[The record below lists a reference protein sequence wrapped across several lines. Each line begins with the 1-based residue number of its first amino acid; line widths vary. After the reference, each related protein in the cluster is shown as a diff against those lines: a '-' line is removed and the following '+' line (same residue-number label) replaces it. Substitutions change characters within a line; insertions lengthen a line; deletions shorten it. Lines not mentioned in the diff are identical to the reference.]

1 MKIGELRLE
10 RFGHFADVTLPLDP
24 GADRPSGLTILYG
37 PNEAGKSTLL
47 AALRAF
53 LFGFPRGA
61 AWDFRWP
68 ADTLAVGGTLAFSDG
83 AVAEL
88 RREKKRGLKGKLRGP
103 RSDAGAMPPDG
114 LDDVALTD
122 ELLRARLGRPSA
134 EMFSTVFAFSLED
147 LARGG
152 EALRD
157 EGLRAAIAG
166 AGLGAARSPQAVI
179 KELRDKAEALFTVK
193 GRAGKLINAT
203 LADIKEREQER
214 RRAEA
219 RGEDY
224 QARVQARDAARV
236 EAGSLG
242 RRRAELLAQ
251 IGEREALVRA
261 LPRRDELRGALAE
274 RNQLAPSTLPPDAGD
289 DYQRA
294 LEERAR
300 LGQRA
305 GELDAKLARTEREA
319 EALTVDEAL
328 LAAAPRIR
336 PLAEGLGRHAEE
348 SRQAEELGA
357 ALRTRRIELGRQLAE
372 LRPGWA
378 LDDLD
383 VLPHPLFT
391 SSLERLR
398 EGWSGHQQ
406 RAVELGRL
414 QATRLE
420 LEARRATLR
429 RRLDPPWPLDDE
441 RAFLPVPRAEELK
454 RHRDALA
461 LKERALAEVRRDD
474 DRLLKER
481 RDIESQLSRLDAGGA
496 VPSTEELWRLREA
509 RDARWAEL
517 RRAVTAAGGATR
529 TGAAERAA
537 LADAFEGAL
546 RAADAHAD
554 ELRRRSD
561 DVAKRAELE
570 LRLGDVTRARADR
583 ATALALA
590 HEERAAAEAAW
601 RELWARCG
609 FVPQSPE
616 TMLEWLAEHA
626 ELRKL
631 DAERERVGAAAGT
644 LQAAQDDYGRR
655 LGAILETL
663 DFDTRIE
670 LPLARRIVDT
680 VLAVRGDLEELR
692 RDEER
697 ARKLSANVATWRSD
711 VKRLCAEAAA
721 PLATLG
727 AQDAAAAMRAL
738 AERLAAAEKA
748 RGLRAQLATLE
759 QELGDER
766 QECARQ
772 QRDVDAALAA
782 WRARAV
788 AADDGAFLQAAAAAR
803 RGHALDREIAQLRR
817 ALAEARGAMP
827 AGAFDAA
834 LETAERAVV
843 DSELGELRARLDAVD
858 ADFRAA
864 SERVGAAEATLAQL
878 DGGARAAEL
887 GAGVESR
894 RAELRGLVEQY
905 AVVTLSRALLERQV
919 ARFQERHQP
928 RMLEE
933 LSSLFA
939 ALTEGRYT
947 RVYPR
952 YDDEGTFV
960 AVRAD
965 GVEVTPAALSTGTR
979 EQLWLAVRLA
989 YVRQYCDASEP
1000 LPLILDDPL
1009 VNFDAA
1015 RARAT
1020 LAVLADF
1027 AKRSQVLMLT
1037 CHAHL
1042 VDLARQVAGVEPL
1055 PVPLPLPS

>member
-1 MKIGELRLE
+1 MKIVGLKLE
-10 RFGHFADVTLPLDP
+10 RFGHFADVELPLDR
-24 GADRPSGLTILYG
+24 GGGLTLLYG
-37 PNEAGKSTLL
+37 ANEAGKSTVL
-47 AALRAF
+47 AALRAC

-68 ADTLAVGGTLAFSDG
+68 GDTLAVGGTLAFADG

-88 RREKKRGLKGKLRGP
+88 RREKKRGLKGKVG
-103 RSDAGAMPPDG
+103 
-114 LDDVALTD
+114 DVALTD
-122 ELLRARLGRPSA
+122 DLLRARLGRPSA

-179 KELRDKAEALFTVK
+179 KELRDQAESLFTVK

-203 LADIKEREQER
+203 LADIKERELEKR
-214 RRAEA
+214 KVEA
-219 RGEDY
+219 RGDDY
-224 QARVQARDAARV
+224 QARVQARDAARA
-236 EAGSLG
+236 EAETLG
-242 RRRAELLAQ
+242 QRRRELQ
-251 IGEREALVRA
+251 GRIGEREALARA

-274 RNQLAPSTLPPDAGD
+274 RAALPATTLPPDAGD

-300 LGQRA
+300 LATRA
-305 GELDAKLARTEREA
+305 GEVDAKLARAQHEA
-319 EALTVDEAL
+319 ERLTVDEPL
-328 LAAAPRIR
+328 LGAAPRIR
-336 PLAEGLGRHAEE
+336 PLFEGLGRHAEE
-348 SRQAEELGA
+348 SRQADELA
-357 ALRTRRIELGRQLAE
+357 AQVRTRRLELGRMLGE
-372 LRPGWA
+372 LRRGWA

-391 SSLERLR
+391 TGLERLR
-398 EGWSGHQQ
+398 EGWSGQQQ

-414 QATRLE
+414 TATRRE
-420 LEARRATLR
+420 LAGRREALR
-429 RRLDPPWPLDDE
+429 RRLDPPWPLGDE
-441 RAFLPVPRAEELK
+441 RAFLPVPRAEEVK
-454 RHRDALA
+454 RHRDLLA
-461 LKERALAEVRRDD
+461 EHDRALGELARDD
-474 DRLLKER
+474 ERLLGEQR
-481 RDIESQLSRLDAGGA
+481 ALESQLSRLDAGGT
-496 VPSTEELWRLREA
+496 VPSTEELSRLRA
-509 RDARWAEL
+509 GRDALWAEL
-517 RRAVTAAGGATR
+517 RRAKAADRATL
-529 TGAAERAA
+529 G
-537 LADAFEGAL
+537 DAFETAM

-570 LRLGDVTRARADR
+570 LRLAEVARARADR
-583 ATALALA
+583 AAS
-590 HEERAAAEAAW
+590 RAAAVEARAAADTAW
-601 RELWARCG
+601 RALWERCG

-616 TMLEWLAEHA
+616 TMLEWLGDHA

-631 DAERERVGAAAGT
+631 DAELERLDAQAAS
-644 LQAAQDDYGRR
+644 LQAAQDDYARR

-663 DFDTRIE
+663 AFDVRTE
-670 LPLARRIVDT
+670 PALARRIVDT
-680 VLAVRGDLEELR
+680 VLAVRNDVEALR

-697 ARKLSANVATWRSD
+697 ARRLAASVTAWRSD
-711 VKRLCAEAAA
+711 VRKLCSELSPELAA
-721 PLATLG
+721 LA
-727 AQDAAAAMRAL
+727 AQDAAAAMREL
-738 AERLAAAEKA
+738 ADRLAKAEKA
-748 RGLRAQLATLE
+748 DSLRSQLDVRIR
-759 QELGDER
+759 ELGDER
-766 QECARQ
+766 DECGRRQ
-772 QRDVDAALAA
+772 REVEAALAA
-782 WRARAV
+782 WRARAGADDDTAFIA
-788 AADDGAFLQAAAAAR
+788 AADAAR
-803 RGHALDREIAQLRR
+803 RRHALDREIVQLGR
-817 ALAEARGAMP
+817 ALAEARGAM
-827 AGAFDAA
+827 AEAAFDAA
-834 LETAERAVV
+834 LETAERGVV
-843 DSELGELRARLDAVD
+843 EAELAELRGELDRLD

-887 GAGVESR
+887 AAGVESR

-928 RMLEE
+928 RLLEE
-933 LSSLFA
+933 LSSLFC
-939 ALTEGRYT
+939 ALTEGRYS

-960 AVRAD
+960 AVRQD
-965 GVEVTPAALSTGTR
+965 GVEVTPQAMSTGTR

-1020 LAVLADF
+1020 LTVLADF
-1027 AKRSQVLMLT
+1027 ARRSQVVMLT

-1042 VDLARQVAGVEPL
+1042 VTLAHQVAAVEPV
-1055 PVPLPLPS
+1055 PVPLPS

>member
-1 MKIGELRLE
+1 MKIVGLKLE
-10 RFGHFADVTLPLDP
+10 RFGHFADVEVPLDR
-24 GADRPSGLTILYG
+24 AGLTLLYG
-37 PNEAGKSTLL
+37 ANEAGKSTVL

-68 ADTLAVGGTLAFSDG
+68 ADTLAIGGTLAFSDG

-88 RREKKRGLKGKLRGP
+88 RREKKRGLKGKLGN
-103 RSDAGAMPPDG
+103 D
-114 LDDVALTD
+114 ALTD

-203 LADIKEREQER
+203 LADIKERELEKR
-214 RRAEA
+214 KVEA

-224 QARVQARDAARV
+224 QARVQARDAART
-236 EAGSLG
+236 EAETLG
-242 RRRAELLAQ
+242 RRRRELLER
-251 IGEREALVRA
+251 IGEREALARA

-274 RNQLAPSTLPPDAGD
+274 RATLPATTLPPDAGD
-289 DYQRA
+289 EYQRA

-300 LGQRA
+300 LGARA
-305 GELDAKLARTEREA
+305 GELDAKLARAQHEA
-319 EALTVDEAL
+319 DQLTVDEPL

-336 PLAEGLGRHAEE
+336 PLFEGLGRHAEE
-348 SRQAEELGA
+348 SRQADELAGA
-357 ALRTRRIELGRQLAE
+357 VRTRRIELGRQLGE
-372 LRPGWA
+372 LRSGWA

-391 SSLERLR
+391 IGLERLR
-398 EGWSGHQQ
+398 EGWSGQQQ
-406 RAVELGRL
+406 RAVELTRL
-414 QATRLE
+414 TATRSE
-420 LEARRATLR
+420 LAARREALR
-429 RRLDPPWPLDDE
+429 RRLDPPWPLDDR
-441 RAFLPVPRAEELK
+441 RAFLPVPRAEEVK
-454 RHRDALA
+454 RHRELLA
-461 LKERALAEVRRDD
+461 DHDRALRELARDD
-474 DRLLKER
+474 DRLRQEQR
-481 RDIESQLSRLDAGGA
+481 AIESQLSRLDAGGT
-496 VPSTEELWRLREA
+496 VPSTEELSRLRAA
-509 RDARWAEL
+509 RDALWSEL
-517 RRAVTAAGGATR
+517 RRAKPAD
-529 TGAAERAA
+529 RAA
-537 LADAFEGAL
+537 LGDAFETAL
-546 RAADAHAD
+546 RTADAHAD

-570 LRLGDVTRARADR
+570 LRLGDVARARADR
-583 ATALALA
+583 AAAIA
-590 HEERAAAEAAW
+590 AASQARATAEAAW

-609 FVPQSPE
+609 FAPQSPE
-616 TMLEWLAEHA
+616 TMLEWLGEHA

-631 DAERERVGAAAGT
+631 DSELERVEAQAAS
-644 LQAAQDDYGRR
+644 LQAAQDDYDQR

-663 DFDTRIE
+663 AFDPRTERA
-670 LPLARRIVDT
+670 LARRIVDT
-680 VLAVRGDLEELR
+680 VLAVRNDVEELR

-697 ARKLSANVATWRSD
+697 ARRLSASVAAWRND
-711 VKRLCAEAAA
+711 VKKLCAELV
-721 PLATLG
+721 PPLG
-727 AQDAAAAMRAL
+727 ALAVQDAAAAMRAL
-738 AERLAAAEKA
+738 TERLAATEKA
-748 RGLRAQLATLE
+748 DGLRVQLDARIR
-759 QELGDER
+759 ELGDER
-766 QECARQ
+766 DECARR
-772 QRDVDAALAA
+772 QRDVEDALAA
-782 WRARAV
+782 WRARAG
-788 AADDGAFLQAAAAAR
+788 ADDDGAFVVAADAAR
-803 RGHALDREIAQLRR
+803 RRHALEREIAQLGR

-827 AGAFDAA
+827 AAAFDAA
-834 LETAERAVV
+834 LETAERSVV
-843 DSELGELRARLDAVD
+843 DAELAELRGELDRLD

-928 RMLEE
+928 RLLEE
-933 LSSLFA
+933 LSSLFC

-952 YDDEGTFV
+952 DDPWNDGDGTFV
-960 AVRAD
+960 AVRKD
-965 GVEVTPAALSTGTR
+965 GVEVTPAAMSTGTR

-1020 LAVLADF
+1020 LKVLAEF
-1027 AKRSQVLMLT
+1027 AKRSQVVMLT

-1042 VDLARQVAGVEPL
+1042 VALAHQVAAVEPL
-1055 PVPLPLPS
+1055 PVPLPS

>member
-1 MKIGELRLE
+1 MKITELKLE
-10 RFGHFADVTLPLDP
+10 RFGHFADVTLPLD
-24 GADRPSGLTILYG
+24 GSGLTLLYG
-37 PNEAGKSTLL
+37 ANEAGKSTLL

-68 ADTLAVGGTLAFSDG
+68 SETLAIGGTLAFSDG

-88 RREKKRGLKGKLRGP
+88 RREKKRGLKGKIGET
-103 RSDAGAMPPDG
+103 
-114 LDDVALTD
+114 ALTD
-122 ELLRARLGRPSA
+122 EILRARLGRPSA

-179 KELRDKAEALFTVK
+179 QELRDQAEALFTVK

-203 LADIKEREQER
+203 LADIKERELEKR
-214 RRAEA
+214 KVEA
-219 RGEDY
+219 RGDDY
-224 QARVQARDAARV
+224 QARVQARDAARGDA
-236 EAGSLG
+236 ERLG
-242 RRRAELLAQ
+242 RRRRELQ
-251 IGEREALVRA
+251 GRIGEREALARA

-274 RNQLAPSTLPPDAGD
+274 RAALPPSTLPPDAGD
-289 DYQRA
+289 DHQRA
-294 LEERAR
+294 IEERAR
-300 LGQRA
+300 LAARA
-305 GELDAKLARTEREA
+305 GDLDAKLERVQHQA
-319 EALTVDEAL
+319 DKLVVDEPL

-336 PLAEGLGRHAEE
+336 PLFEGLGRHAEE
-348 SRQAEELGA
+348 SRQAEELA
-357 ALRTRRIELGRQLAE
+357 AAARTRRIELGRQLGE
-372 LRPGWA
+372 LRRGWA

-391 SSLERLR
+391 TGLERLR
-398 EGWSGHQQ
+398 EGWSGQQQ
-406 RAVELGRL
+406 RGVELGRL
-414 QATRLE
+414 QATRRE
-420 LEARRATLR
+420 LGSRREALR
-429 RRLDPPWPLDDE
+429 RRLDPPWPLDDQ
-441 RAFLPVPRAEELK
+441 RAYLPVPRAEEVK
-454 RHRDALA
+454 RHREQLGEHD
-461 LKERALAEVRRDD
+461 RALRELGRDD
-474 DRLLKER
+474 DRLRQEQR
-481 RDIESQLSRLDAGGA
+481 AIESQLSRLDAGGT
-496 VPSTEELWRLREA
+496 VPSTAELSRLRAA
-509 RDARWAEL
+509 RDALWGEL
-517 RRAVTAAGGATR
+517 KRAKAAD
-529 TGAAERAA
+529 RAA
-537 LADAFEGAL
+537 LSDAFEAAV

-570 LRLGDVTRARADR
+570 LRLGDVARARGDR
-583 ATALALA
+583 AAAIAAATQA
-590 HEERAAAEAAW
+590 RAAAEAAW

-616 TMLEWLAEHA
+616 AMLEWLGEHA

-631 DAERERVGAAAGT
+631 DAELERVAAQAAT
-644 LQAAQDDYGRR
+644 LQMAQDDYDRR
-655 LGAILETL
+655 LGAMLETL
-663 DFDTRIE
+663 AFDARTE
-670 LPLARRIVDT
+670 PALARRIVDT
-680 VLAVRGDLEELR
+680 VLAVRNDVEELR

-697 ARKLSANVATWRSD
+697 ARRLAASVAAWRSD
-711 VKRLCAEAAA
+711 VRKLCGELVPALGG
-721 PLATLG
+721 LA
-727 AQDAAAAMRAL
+727 AQDAGAAMRAL

-748 RGLRAQLATLE
+748 DSVRAQLDAQKE
-759 QELGDER
+759 ELADER
-766 QECARQ
+766 DECARH
-772 QRDVDAALAA
+772 QRDVEAALAA
-782 WRARAV
+782 WRARAGV
-788 AADDGAFLQAAAAAR
+788 DDDGAFVAAAEAAR
-803 RGHALDREIAQLRR
+803 RRHALDGEIAQLQR

-827 AGAFDAA
+827 AAAFDAA
-834 LETAERAVV
+834 LETAERGVV
-843 DSELGELRARLDAVD
+843 AAELAELRAELERLDG
-858 ADFRAA
+858 DFRGA

-887 GAGVESR
+887 AAGVESR

-928 RMLEE
+928 RLVEE

-939 ALTEGRYT
+939 ALSEGRYT

-952 YDDEGTFV
+952 YDDAGTFV

-965 GVEVTPAALSTGTR
+965 GVEVTPAAMSTGTR

-1027 AKRSQVLMLT
+1027 ARRTQVVMLT

-1042 VDLARQVAGVEPL
+1042 VELARDVASVEPL
-1055 PVPLPLPS
+1055 PIPEATKRLPVEDLSLVIS